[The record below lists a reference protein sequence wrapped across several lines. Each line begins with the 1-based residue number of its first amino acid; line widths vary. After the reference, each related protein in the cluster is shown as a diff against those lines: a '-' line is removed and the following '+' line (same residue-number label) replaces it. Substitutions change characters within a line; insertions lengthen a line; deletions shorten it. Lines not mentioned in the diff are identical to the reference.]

1 MEQTEVFNQYMRDRL
16 NAAPEWTVE
25 QLMDKAGGIEQVY
38 LVFVDILKGFCEEGA
53 LASSLVQEMVEPVK
67 KLIEKCLHLG
77 LPSEHLIFLQDR
89 HPQDAVEFAAFA
101 PHCVE
106 GTAEAEIVDSLRPF
120 QQLPGT
126 RVFYKNATN
135 GLFGQDES
143 GERFYRFLER
153 CYEKGKSTFV
163 VVGDCTDLCIYQNA
177 MGIRLLANE
186 KNADVQVVVPIS
198 HVRTYDMTI
207 AQAEQFQILAHD
219 AEMMDTMFLYHM
231 QLNGVQVLQTLG

>member
-1 MEQTEVFNQYMRDRL
+1 MERTEVFNQYMRDQL
-16 NAAPEWTVE
+16 KAAPEWTVE
-25 QLMDKAGGIEQVY
+25 QLVEKAGGMDQIY
-38 LVFVDILKGFCEEGA
+38 LVFVDIIKGFCDEGA
-53 LASSLVQEMVEPVK
+53 LSSDRVQEMVEPVK
-67 KLIEKCLHLG
+67 ELTEKCLHHG
-77 LPSEHLIFLQDR
+77 LAADHLIFLQDR

-106 GTAEAEIVDSLRPF
+106 GTVEAEVVDALLPF
-120 QQLPGT
+120 QQLPGA
-126 RVFYKNATN
+126 RVYYKNATN
-135 GLFGQDES
+135 ALFGQDEK
-143 GERFYRFLER
+143 GERFHQFLER
-153 CYEKGKSTFV
+153 RFEEGKSTFV

-231 QLNGVQVLQTLG
+231 QLNGVQVLQSLS